1 MKVQGIDHVGVVV
14 RDVEAAIERYAALLG
29 LVVDG
34 REALGGGRL
43 EIAFLAPA
51 AGVRPSVELLAPKR
65 PGSGAWDHLQARG
78 EGIEHIAF
86 RVDDTDRALAH
97 VRRKAP
103 DALSDAC
110 ARPGAGGMDIAFL
123 RPEALFGALC
133 ELVSPRRGS

>member
-1 MKVQGIDHVGVVV
+1 MDHVGVVV

-34 REALGGGRL
+34 RETFGAGGI

-51 AGVRPSVELLAPKR
+51 PGVRPSIELLAPKR

-86 RVDDTDRALAH
+86 RVDDTDRALDH
-97 VRRKAP
+97 VRRLAP

-133 ELVSPRRGS
+133 ELVSPRRGG